1 MKGKIG
7 LLGLFSSGHAATNGT
22 DDTELPLDGGI
33 EQTLLDLQHESI
45 LNRTHTFFNE
55 TLHDRF
61 EEYERH
67 PNGTFKSG
75 SFRSYFE
82 EKYAW
87 NLQMA
92 REFCPPTT
100 NFNDETDQIMTYNG
114 FYMGDEGVGSN
125 PIDYAKPGVRI
136 DTLNSLS
143 DWWIYLKPTVDRS

>member
-7 LLGLFSSGHAATNGT
+7 LLGLFSSGYGATNATQDIT
-22 DDTELPLDGGI
+22 DLPLDGAL
-33 EQTLLDLQHESI
+33 EQTLFNLQQESI

-82 EKYAW
+82 EKYSW

-100 NFNDETDQIMTYNG
+100 NFNDETDEIMTYSG

-125 PIDYAKPGVRI
+125 PIDYAKECFQI
-136 DTLNSLS
+136 NAASLIS
-143 DWWIYLKPTVDRS
+143 DSPVLYFSKI